1 MRKPVLAAFACALA
15 LGMIPFVPARCLTH
29 WFRLCQRRWWSWR
42 WATVA
47 VMAADMEVGIQVVW
61 EGTAEMAR
69 ALEAI
74 TLARPH
80 AITV

>member
-1 MRKPVLAAFACALA
+1 MSHPL
-15 LGMIPFVPARCLTH
+15 VPPMPKAVVVMEV
-29 WFRLCQRRWWSWR
+29 
-42 WATVA
+42 ATVA

>member
-1 MRKPVLAAFACALA
+1 MEVVVMA
-15 LGMIPFVPARCLTH
+15 VEV
-29 WFRLCQRRWWSWR
+29 
-42 WATVA
+42 ATVA
-47 VMAADMEVGIQVVW
+47 VMAADMEVGIQAVW

>member
-1 MRKPVLAAFACALA
+1 MAVEL
-15 LGMIPFVPARCLTH
+15 
-29 WFRLCQRRWWSWR
+29 
-42 WATVA
+42 ATVA
-47 VMAADMEVGIQVVW
+47 DMAVGIQAVW

-80 AITV
+80 AIMV